1 MRRFLFIVWLLP
13 LLFLQIPL
21 QADDIKTM
29 TLSPV
34 PLSGNVLKVKLN
46 NPSIAISICELR
58 NLVGT
63 RLQRKAFP
71 AGSDELYFTDMT
83 QYPPGVYMVA
93 ALDAYGKVV
102 DISKFMINR

>member
-1 MRRFLFIVWLLP
+1 MRWFLTLLWGLP
-13 LLFLQIPL
+13 LLFLPIFL
-21 QADDIKTM
+21 QADDVKTI

-46 NPSIAISICELR
+46 NLSIPISVCELR

-71 AGSDELYFTDMT
+71 AGSDELYFQDMS
-83 QYPPGVYMVA
+83 QYPNGLYMVA
-93 ALDAYGKVV
+93 AIDAYGKVV

>member
-21 QADDIKTM
+21 QADDIKNI

-34 PLSGNVLKVKLN
+34 PLSGNVLKVKIN
-46 NPSIAISICELR
+46 NPGLAIAICELR

-63 RLQRKAFP
+63 RLQRKAIP

>member
-1 MRRFLFIVWLLP
+1 MRPVLTIISLLLC
-13 LLFLQIPL
+13 LLVVIPTH
-21 QADDIKTM
+21 ADDTKTF

-34 PLSGNVLKVKLN
+34 PLSGSVLKVKLN
-46 NPSIAISICELR
+46 KTTTPISVCELR

-63 RLQRKAFP
+63 KLQVKTFP
-71 AGSDELYFTDMT
+71 AGSDELYFLDMT
-83 QYPPGVYMVA
+83 QYPNGVYMVA